1 MPLVTHTLLF
11 RLRTFGASFMQQK
24 LARNVGWLTGAEM
37 VSRIG
42 RIFTAVILARQL
54 DATAFGI
61 AAIAITVFE
70 ITRVFTENG
79 ISASVVRAGKAEF
92 DKIANTA
99 HRLMLFVCIGL
110 ALVQLLIAALLEALL
125 PGRDAGAMVAVLAVV
140 FLAMPFGL
148 LHAYCLQRD
157 ERMKHLASVASA
169 QSATDHVLTA
179 ILALCGFGAWAIVLP
194 KVLTVPIWLLGVRH
208 STPWQRRR
216 DAGFAPAGALLKF
229 SLPVLG
235 AELLTAFRDQLDKV
249 IVSLTLGIDALGIYY
264 FAFNAGLGVSTA
276 LNRAYSSAVYPNL
289 CAAADKLEAYRKA
302 AFNLGLP
309 LSLAYCAQAVA
320 ALIYVPIVFGEDWA
334 GAAPLVALLCLGGPA
349 RLLVDGARML
359 ARAKGRSGQEFGIA
373 LGLSASVLV
382 PFAAAATFG
391 LMAAAG
397 ASVFGATAYGV
408 AATLWLGRSSPTS
421 LPLTPGAPT

>member
-1 MPLVTHTLLF
+1 MTRTLLS
-11 RLRTFGASFMQQK
+11 RLRTRAASMTRQK
-24 LARNVGWLTGAEM
+24 LTRNVGWLTGAEM
-37 VSRIG
+37 VSRVG
-42 RIFTAVILARQL
+42 RILAAVILARQL

-70 ITRVFTENG
+70 IVRVFTENG
-79 ISASVVRAGKAEF
+79 IGASVVRAGKDEF

-99 HRLMLFVCIGL
+99 HRLMWFVCLGL
-110 ALVQLLIAALLEALL
+110 ALLQLLIAAILEALL
-125 PGRDAGAMVAVLAVV
+125 PGRGAGAMVAVLGVV

-148 LHAYCLQRD
+148 VHAYCLQRD

-194 KVLTVPIWLLGVRH
+194 KVLTVPIWLLGVRYK
-208 STPWQRRR
+208 SPWNRRR
-216 DAGFAPAGALLKF
+216 EAGFAPMGALLKF

-235 AELLTAFRDQLDKV
+235 AELLTSFRDQLDKV

-276 LNRAYSSAVYPNL
+276 LNRAFSSAVYPNF

-302 AFNLGLP
+302 AFSLGLP
-309 LSLAYCAQAVA
+309 LSLAYCAQAAA
-320 ALIYVPIVFGEDWA
+320 ALVYVPIVFGRDWT
-334 GAAPLVALLCLGGPA
+334 GAAPLAALLCLGGPA
-349 RLLVDGARML
+349 RLLVDGARMH
-359 ARAKGRSGQEFGIA
+359 ARAEGRSGQEFAIA
-373 LGLSASVLV
+373 MGLSASVLV
-382 PFAAAATFG
+382 PFAAAAPFG

-397 ASVFGATAYGV
+397 ASVLGATLYGLAV
-408 AATLWLGRSSPTS
+408 TLWLGRSSHASFAVTS
-421 LPLTPGAPT
+421 GAAS